1 MLDVWEA
8 VRLTCWRFWALTGS
22 IMELRLQLLRVMI
35 EEEGEGE
42 EVLDQDMVEEVVVGE
57 QEEEREGEQCQGT
70 MQQLGEVREEGG
82 EQQPEVV
89 VAEAEAAREQ
99 MTAAMAASLERPTIL
114 TRPSTVTVARSRLG
128 ELSRRRDPTQEEN
141 SSVVLSQETS
151 LAASSNGLMVTV
163 GPTTTVPDPTM
174 LQDIREPLL
183 LLSTTPLSS
192 KAEIMRR

>member
-1 MLDVWEA
+1 
-8 VRLTCWRFWALTGS
+8 
-22 IMELRLQLLRVMI
+22 MELRLQLLRVMI

-57 QEEEREGEQCQGT
+57 QEEEREREQCQGT
-70 MQQLGEVREEGG
+70 MQQLGEVREEDG

-89 VAEAEAAREQ
+89 VVEAEAAREQ

-114 TRPSTVTVARSRLG
+114 TRPSTVTVARSQLG

-163 GPTTTVPDPTM
+163 GPATTVPDPIM
-174 LQDIREPLL
+174 LQETREPLL